1 MGQEGVIPFNLKFL
15 KLDQS
20 DLRNFKFKKGQEG
33 GIPFNLK
40 FLKLDQSDLRNF
52 KFKKGQE
59 GVVFLNLKS
68 LKSNQSDLRNFK
80 FKKGKEGNTFQ
91 LEISETRPVG
101 FKKFQIQEGARG
113 SSIFEFFE
121 FEIS

>member
-1 MGQEGVIPFNLKFL
+1 MKNDLIWLSRNSFWYSYLPLDGQGGFINPMLFVGRDDGVDDFPRRGAHIDYVWDAEGFL
-15 KLDQS
+15 
-20 DLRNFKFKKGQEG
+20 
-33 GIPFNLK
+33 
-40 FLKLDQSDLRNF
+40 
-52 KFKKGQE
+52 
-59 GVVFLNLKS
+59 VLNHC
-68 LKSNQSDLRNFK
+68 DLRNFK

-113 SSIFEFFE
+113 SNTFQ